1 MATTLAA
8 GVVLA
13 MTATACSSPTTAHDD
28 SSATESPVTSDGPAT
43 PTIPPGAGGVAGPD
57 EPVDPT
63 AEPSPTWDADARAA
77 ALEHATATM
86 TAFAR
91 PTADALGD
99 EVTERW
105 WAGLAPLLT
114 VSGQQAYAAVDPAEV
129 PPQQVTGEAVLVDD
143 TSAWLARVRVPT
155 DVGDYTLLLVRADPD
170 NPDDSSADP
179 SVNLWATETITP
191 PAALSQ
197 PAGR

>member
-1 MATTLAA
+1 
-8 GVVLA
+8 
-13 MTATACSSPTTAHDD
+13 MTATACSSSPTGEGPPAAGASEPTT
-28 SSATESPVTSDGPAT
+28 TDGAAT
-43 PTIPPGAGGVAGPD
+43 PTLPPGAGGVAGPD
-57 EPVDPT
+57 EPIDPT

-91 PTADALGD
+91 PAAGLPPGQSTDQLADQ
-99 EVTERW
+99 W

-129 PPQQVTGEAVLVDD
+129 PPQAVTGEAVLVDD

-155 DVGDYTLLLVRADPD
+155 DVGDYTLLLVRADPA
-170 NPDDSSADP
+170 DSSADP

>member
-1 MATTLAA
+1 
-8 GVVLA
+8 
-13 MTATACSSPTTAHDD
+13 
-28 SSATESPVTSDGPAT
+28 VTDGPAT
-43 PTIPPGAGGVAGPD
+43 RTIPPDAGGVAGPD
-57 EPVDPT
+57 EPIDPT
-63 AEPSPTWDADARAA
+63 AEPSPIWDADARAA

-91 PTADALGD
+91 PAAQTPA
-99 EVTERW
+99 EQW

-114 VSGQQAYAAVDPAEV
+114 VSGQQAYVAVDPAEV
-129 PPQQVTGEAVLVDD
+129 PPQAVTGQAVLVDD
-143 TSAWLARVRVPT
+143 TSAWLARVQVPT

-170 NPDDSSADP
+170 DP
-179 SVNLWATETITP
+179 SAGPSAGLWATETITP

>member
-1 MATTLAA
+1 
-8 GVVLA
+8 VLA
-13 MTATACSSPTTAHDD
+13 ITSTACSSPPTDA
-28 SSATESPVTSDGPAT
+28 SAPAARSAPAVTDGPAT
-43 PTIPPGAGGVAGPD
+43 RTIPPDAGGVVGPD
-57 EPVDPT
+57 EPIDPT

-91 PTADALGD
+91 PAGQTPAEQTPA
-99 EVTERW
+99 EQW

-129 PPQQVTGEAVLVDD
+129 PPRAVTGQAVLVDD
-143 TSAWLARVRVPT
+143 TSAWLARVQVPT
-155 DVGDYTLLLVRADPD
+155 DVGDYTLLLVRADPSAG
-170 NPDDSSADP
+170 SSAD
-179 SVNLWATETITP
+179 LWATETITP